1 MVQQHNETHAQTGE
15 HNEGDYMSISQ
26 AAAQLGLTQSAI
38 RQGVR
43 SGKVHSVTHKW
54 GMRVL
59 KSDVEKLKETAPAA
73 SNKPIVH

>member
-1 MVQQHNETHAQTGE
+1 MEKQHNETQMHGGE
-15 HNEGDYMSISQ
+15 YNEGDYLSISQ

-43 SGKVHSVTHKW
+43 TGKVHSLTHKW
-54 GMRVL
+54 GTRVRR
-59 KSDVEKLKETAPAA
+59 SDVEKLKETAPAA